1 MHDHSLLPYL
11 SGFGGGFSLAF
22 TPSAA
27 APGTASPQRFPFE
40 IVSEAGPLTRILRG
54 SIVSDAGAVVK
65 PVFMLLSRDEC
76 ALPRGG
82 IAPLANPDIDAAW
95 KAFFQAQLLAG
106 RLITLAAQLDESG
119 GLHAFRPL
127 FTCIHTR
134 RFFHPSCPQ
143 CGAGLDL
150 ARDDTLL
157 ADAGLKQYSLSC
169 RRYLACPVCSL
180 KPGTREFYAFRPEGT
195 DPEFVKGP
203 AELIAA
209 LSRAAGGSPC
219 SDCPERGPCHDA
231 GQADKRLVS
240 VAFYPFHLALYEA
253 ASMNAADFLALVSG
267 ASPRELERSLSG
279 NGERARARQV
289 AEVSARCRAPLL
301 FDAADDRQFLEVLY
315 LKLSFLGEVARGIL
329 SDTEPLTCP
338 RFGPGLDRL
347 WVRIPDQGRLLPAF
361 WSADLAFTDM
371 DPEIPEVPPAPG
383 ALYAAHVMGLLW
395 FQALLANRLQD
406 ARTVNQALARALKE
420 KRVDPADPVLDARN
434 LFWEPREAPSRW
446 RGLWAQTLE
455 LGAELLLKAQDAQG
469 SPAAFAQAHRVLMD
483 ALREEMLSRSGVD
496 GPHREQGKEDH
507 AGAEGDA
514 AIGEAL
520 GRIRARWEQEAALVP
535 AEVPPGPSATALPA
549 APEEEDFRTETVIM
563 RHAPE
568 SARPEPEGDL
578 DRTMVTGAA
587 PAGAGTA
594 PEPPREE
601 DLSQTVVMG
610 ARLSTQVTPP
620 EQDSAQTLIL
630 GAGAAPAQKP
640 AQPDLDATV
649 VMGAKPGPAAPPVQQ
664 GPWPK
669 NSSAEELEET
679 VIMKPGSRKKE

>member
-11 SGFGGGFSLAF
+11 SGFGSGFSLAF
-22 TPSAA
+22 TQSAA
-27 APGTASPQRFPFE
+27 APDTASPQRFPFE
-40 IVSEAGPLTRILRG
+40 IISEAGPLTRILCG
-54 SIVSDAGAVVK
+54 SIVSDAGALVK
-65 PVFMLLSRDEC
+65 PVFMLLSRDEY
-76 ALPRGG
+76 ALPGGG

-95 KAFFQAQLLAG
+95 KAFFQAKLLAG
-106 RLITLAAQLDESG
+106 RIITLAAQLDESG
-119 GLHAFRPL
+119 RLHAFRPL
-127 FTCIHTR
+127 FACTHTR
-134 RFFHPSCPQ
+134 RFFHPTCPQ

-150 ARDDTLL
+150 ARDDALL
-157 ADAGLKQYSLSC
+157 ADAGLKQYSRSC

-180 KPGTREFYAFRPEGT
+180 EPGTREFYAFRPEGT
-195 DPEFVKGP
+195 DPETVKGP

-219 SDCPERGPCHDA
+219 GDCPERGPCHDA
-231 GQADKRLVS
+231 GQADKRLAS
-240 VAFYPFHLALYEA
+240 IAFYPFHLALYEA

-267 ASPRELERSLSG
+267 ASPRELERSLAAS
-279 NGERARARQV
+279 GERARARQV
-289 AEVSARCRAPLL
+289 AEVSARCPAPLL
-301 FDAADDRQFLEVLY
+301 FPADDRQFLEVLY
-315 LKLSFLGEVARGIL
+315 LKLSFLGEVARGVL
-329 SDTEPLTCP
+329 SGTEHTTHP
-338 RFGPGLDRL
+338 RFGPGLDKM
-347 WVRIPDQGRLLPAF
+347 WIRIPDQAGLLPAF

-371 DPEIPEVPPAPG
+371 DLQIPEVLPVPG
-383 ALYAAHVMGLLW
+383 KVYAAHVMGLLW

-406 ARTVNQALARALKE
+406 TRTVNQALARALQE
-420 KRVDPADPVLDARN
+420 KRVDPADPVLNARN

-446 RGLWAQTLE
+446 RGLWAQTMD
-455 LGAELLLKAQDAQG
+455 LGAELLLKAGEAQG
-469 SPAAFAQAHRVLMD
+469 FPEAFAQAHRVLMD
-483 ALREEMLSRSGVD
+483 TIREEMLARSGVAE
-496 GPHREQGKEDH
+496 PPREQGKEDR
-507 AGAEGDA
+507 AGADGDA

-587 PAGAGTA
+587 PASAGTA